1 MDAVRRASFGGAE
14 FECMPAFKS
23 LSRRRSGRLGLEP
36 LGLPS
41 NRRKPEELRT
51 EALRKWPHHAGCGDN
66 RVSRLPLV
74 ARVQEADDEDDGR
87 ECGSALC
94 VDRMKASLTL
104 YPLQSEAT
112 THLQFRKQDYG
123 VSSITAEVH
132 V

>member
-1 MDAVRRASFGGAE
+1 VVQNSSVYRPLKAY
-14 FECMPAFKS
+14 PAA
-23 LSRRRSGRLGLEP
+23 GPAGLVSNRW
-36 LGLPS
+36 GLPS
-41 NRRKPEELRT
+41 NRRKPEELGT